1 MLTTNPKLDNHL
13 LIRIWKRIKLVLLTM
28 DEINHQIKEFA

>member
-13 LIRIWKRIKLVLLTM
+13 VIRILKKIKQALLKM
-28 DEINHQIKEFA
+28 DELNHQIKEFA